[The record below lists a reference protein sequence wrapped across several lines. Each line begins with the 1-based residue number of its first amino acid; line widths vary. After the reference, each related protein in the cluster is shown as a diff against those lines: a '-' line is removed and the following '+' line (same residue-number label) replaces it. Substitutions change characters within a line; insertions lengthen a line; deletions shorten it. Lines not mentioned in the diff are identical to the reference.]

1 MAEDTT
7 TTAADT
13 AATAA
18 TATTAAATT
27 ATTAAATAAD
37 KTTAATTTTAADQ
50 VKQIWPENWRKE
62 MAGTEDEKEI
72 SQLGRYATPADVWRK
87 ARELERQFSSGE
99 YRKVNPFPDKGTPD
113 EQNAWRKANGIPEA
127 PDKYEIKLK
136 DGKPLPDADK
146 AQVESFAKL
155 AHTLNM
161 PPAHVNAAVQWM
173 AEQTAQ
179 QAQEDAEQDAA
190 EQKTYEDAQRA
201 KWGTEYRRN
210 ENLINGL
217 LDKAPQGVKDLLLKS
232 RLADGTLVKNHPGMA
247 DFLVALALEIN
258 PQGTVV
264 PNSSGNIGSAV
275 DDEIKKLEGW
285 MAAPKGSPDSNKY
298 WKDDRAQS
306 RYRELLDWRNNQK
319 RAA

>member
-1 MAEDTT
+1 MAEEATPAT
-7 TTAADT
+7 PPAAPP
-13 AATAA
+13 ATPP
-18 TATTAAATT
+18 AAAAPPVTPP
-27 ATTAAATAAD
+27 AAAAPPATPPAAEPP
-37 KTTAATTTTAADQ
+37 KP
-50 VKQIWPENWRKE
+50 IWPENWRKE

-87 ARELERQFSSGE
+87 ARELEKQFSSGE
-99 YRKVNPFPDKGTPD
+99 YRKVNPFPEKGTPE

-155 AHTLNM
+155 AHSLNM

-275 DDEIKKLEGW
+275 DDEIKKIEGW
-285 MAAPKGSPDSNKY
+285 MSAPKGSPDSNKY
-298 WKDDRAQS
+298 WKDDKAQS

>member
-7 TTAADT
+7 TTTADT
-13 AATAA
+13 AATTAAAAATTAAATTA

-27 ATTAAATAAD
+27 AA
-37 KTTAATTTTAADQ
+37 AATTTTTEAA
-50 VKQIWPENWRKE
+50 KPIWPDNWRKE

-87 ARELERQFSSGE
+87 ARELEKQFSSGE
-99 YRKVNPFPDKGTPD
+99 YRKVNPFPEKGTPE
-113 EQNAWRKANGIPEA
+113 EQTAWRKANGIPEA

-136 DGKPLPDADK
+136 DGKPLADADK

-155 AHTLNM
+155 AHSLNM
-161 PPAHVNAAVQWM
+161 APAHVNAAVQWM
-173 AEQTAQ
+173 ADQTAQ

-264 PNSSGNIGSAV
+264 PNSTGNIGSAV
-275 DDEIKKLEGW
+275 DDEIKKIEGW

-298 WKDDRAQS
+298 WKDDKAQS